1 MSHDTPCNLD
11 DLIDSV
17 RLRIGDIN
25 PTAYR
30 YTDNWLRTAL
40 ISSVEVLTLWMN
52 YRYLLDSN
60 MNIYRNPH
68 GYFIFDE
75 ITYGIIQPGDKQAIV
90 LMASFII
97 LEGSLENSAWDF
109 QSWRDAE
116 ISYSN
121 LESSRARDGT
131 LKRIWEELINTL
143 TPPGKRL
150 ARAKKGSLPGFLK
163 NQFERNID
171 DLG

>member
-1 MSHDTPCNLD
+1 MSYDIPCNLD
-11 DLIDSV
+11 TLIDYV
-17 RLRIGDIN
+17 RLRVGDTDS
-25 PTAYR
+25 TAYR

-40 ISSVEVLTLWMN
+40 ISSVQVLSLWMN
-52 YRYLLDSN
+52 YRYLLDSD

-75 ITYGIIQPGDKQAIV
+75 DTYGIIQAGDKQAIII
-90 LMASFII
+90 MACYII

-121 LESSRARDGT
+121 LESSRARS
-131 LKRIWEELINTL
+131 NTL
-143 TPPGKRL
+143 QRLWDELTNLLLPPTKRL
-150 ARAKKGSLPGFLK
+150 AKAKKGSLPGYLN
-163 NQFERNID
+163 NQFERDIK